1 MSKSRILLTLLFT
14 VIAQAMMAQGK
25 VISGTVEDSM
35 GPVMMANVTE
45 RDGNNRIVSHTQTD
59 MMGNFSM
66 EIKNPKN
73 KLVVSYVG
81 SKDKVL
87 TIGDKKTFVV
97 KLDDDKTTLQE
108 VTVRGRRTSSG
119 GLNIDKKEIAVSRQT
134 FNMQE
139 VEGMAFTSADEAL
152 QGEIAGL
159 DIVSNSGNLGAGTSM
174 RLRGVS
180 TLNGSAE
187 PLIVVDDKIFEY
199 DTADFDPENMD
210 EEKFSS
216 MLAVSVDDIASIEV
230 LKDAAATAIWGS
242 QGANG
247 VIQITTKRGV
257 RGKPKVTLGYK
268 FTGTWMPTGYT
279 LLNGDNYTMMLK
291 EEFYNPTQSAA
302 ATATINEINYLP
314 DWAEYNNW
322 NKNTDWVDAVTQFG
336 EQHEANF
343 NISGGGQKATFRISA
358 SYNHQTGTVIKQQL
372 DRLTTRLVLD
382 YNVSDRIRFS
392 TNFALTYT
400 DNLKNY
406 TYGSSKNN
414 SSNNALLAMALAMA
428 PNASIYRYDQY
439 NRNTGEYF
447 LMNPVVSKGGNVF
460 YTPDEGP
467 YTSQQL
473 SDVVAIGNPVAY
485 ANRSWQK
492 ESTYSIVPDFNIK
505 YELLGTGTGQH
516 RLTFNGRVYFDI
528 YAYSKPTFMPGSLS
542 NGSHTDNE
550 YNLITNTEQNQFKI
564 GSRMELIYTPAF
576 KNEDFYLTMLGRY
589 EAGTDKYTY
598 QYLGQNRIPNGI
610 ESSTIDGNYVGTG
623 NNPPQG
629 MSNQPNTTKAAWQDF
644 VYNVHFSYKSRYIAS
659 FSLRGDG
666 NSKFGPKNP
675 WFYSPSAS
683 LRYNLS
689 DEPFF
694 KPLQK
699 VVSMF
704 GIRGSWGITGSSN
717 VTVENYF
724 NQYTSRAG
732 QYGNSYFTTM
742 SGLKLNDLRPQ
753 KKIGINLG
761 FNLGFLDDKLEVD
774 VNLYKENTKDLLMK
788 AIPIPTTATWNTST
802 TLAWG
807 NVGEMQNEG
816 WELSISANKFLK
828 VKKFSLSASFNIAQN
843 VNKLLEMDQRV
854 LNNLNDQP
862 TYGNRGSGSILKRV
876 VVGDPLCS
884 IYGFNSLG
892 VFQYSYDYLTNYNTK
907 QLQLQQQATAR
918 GETYYWN
925 FEEWINQQLAEGKT
939 FPVATDEN
947 GRVIMTNT
955 GVPKHLTYYYGNGAA
970 GGDPAQEY
978 EFKGGDAIYEDV
990 NHDGTI
996 NELDIKYLGN
1006 SLPKMQGGFSL
1017 TAQYGQWKMVARFN
1031 YRWGNKIINTARMG
1045 LESMYGT
1052 ENQAATVTYRWR
1064 KDGDVTPIPRALY
1077 GTGYNF
1083 QVSSRF
1089 VEDGS
1094 FLRMN
1099 NLQISYSVPASKVK
1113 KLGLSSLSAYVT
1125 MNNLFCL
1132 TKYTGIDPEISA
1144 GTYEPARDTATT
1156 PRSKS
1161 FTASLNFGF

>member
-1 MSKSRILLTLLFT
+1 MSKSRILLTLLFA
-14 VIAQAMMAQGK
+14 VVSQMMMAQGK

-66 EIKNPKN
+66 QIKNPKN

-87 TIGDKKTFVV
+87 TIGDRKTFNV
-97 KLDDDKTTLQE
+97 KLDDEKTTLKE

-119 GLNIDKKEIAVSRQT
+119 GLNIDKREISVSQQT
-134 FNMQE
+134 FNLSE

-216 MLAVSVDDIASIEV
+216 MLAVSVDDIASITV

-247 VIQITTKRGV
+247 VIQITTKRGT
-257 RGKPKVTLGYK
+257 RGKPKVTIGYK
-268 FTGTWMPTGYT
+268 FTGTWMPSGYD

-291 EEFYNPTQSAA
+291 EEFYNPTQSPS
-302 ATATINEINYLP
+302 ATATINEINYVP
-314 DWAEYNNW
+314 ADSWAEANNW
-322 NKNTDWVDAVTQFG
+322 NKNTDWVNAITQFG
-336 EQHEANF
+336 EQHEANV
-343 NISGGGQKATFRISA
+343 NVSGGGQKATFRISA

-414 SSNNALLAMALAMA
+414 SSNSALLAMALAMA
-428 PNASIYRYDQY
+428 PNASIYRYDRF
-439 NRNTGEYF
+439 NNNTGEFF
-447 LMNPVVSKGGNVF
+447 LMNPTKAGMTPEDGN
-460 YTPDEGP
+460 
-467 YTSQQL
+467 YTSEQL

-492 ESTYSIVPDFNIK
+492 EQTYSIVPDFNIK
-505 YELLGTGTGQH
+505 YELLGTGSGQH

-528 YAYSKPTFMPGSLS
+528 YAYSKPTYMPGSLS
-542 NGSHTDNE
+542 NGSYTDGD
-550 YNLITNTEQNQFKI
+550 YNYITNTEQNQFKI
-564 GSRMELIYTPAF
+564 GSRAELIFTPAF
-576 KNEDFYLTMLGRY
+576 KNEDISLTMLARY

-598 QYLGQNRIPNGI
+598 QYLGQNAIPNGI
-610 ESSTIDGNYVGTG
+610 ESSTIDASLLS
-623 NNPPQG
+623 
-629 MSNQPNTTKAAWQDF
+629 MSNQPSNTKSAWQDW
-644 VYNVHFSYKSRYIAS
+644 VYNAHFSYKSRYSAS

-675 WFYSPSAS
+675 WFYSPSVS
-683 LRYNLS
+683 LRYNVS
-689 DEPFF
+689 DEAFF
-694 KPLQK
+694 KPLRK
-699 VVSMF
+699 VVSML
-704 GIRGSWGITGSSN
+704 GIRGSWGITGSSS
-717 VTVENYF
+717 VSVENYF
-724 NQYTSRAG
+724 NQYLSRAG
-732 QYGNSYFTTM
+732 RYGNSYYTTM
-742 SGLKLNDLRPQ
+742 SGMKLDDLRPQ
-753 KKIGINLG
+753 KKIGMNLG
-761 FNLGFLDDKLEVD
+761 FNLGFLDDKIEMD
-774 VNLYKENTKDLLMK
+774 INLYKENTKDLIMK
-788 AIPIPTTATWNTST
+788 GIPIPTSATWNSST
-802 TLAWG
+802 TLAFG
-807 NVGEMQNEG
+807 NVGEMENRG
-816 WELSISANKFLK
+816 WELTVTGNKFIK
-828 VKKFSLSASFNIAQN
+828 VNKFSLSASFNLAQN
-843 VNKLLEMDQRV
+843 INKLLAMDQRV
-854 LNNLNDQP
+854 LDNLNSEP
-862 TYGNRGSGSILKRV
+862 SYGRRGASSVLSRV

-907 QLQLQQQATAR
+907 QLQLQQQAIAR
-918 GETYYWN
+918 GETYEWDY
-925 FEEWINQQLAEGKT
+925 EAWINQQLAEGKT

-947 GRVIMTNT
+947 GKVIMTNT
-955 GVPKHLTYYYGNGAA
+955 GVPKHLTYYYG
-970 GGDPAQEY
+970 DTEY

-990 NHDGTI
+990 NKDGTI

-1031 YRWGNKIINTARMG
+1031 YRWGTKIINTARMG

-1052 ENQAATVTYRWR
+1052 ENQTSTVTYRWR

-1077 GTGYNF
+1077 GTGYNY

-1094 FLRMN
+1094 FLRLN
-1099 NLQISYSVPASKVK
+1099 NLQISYSVPREKLK

-1144 GTYEPARDTATT
+1144 GTYTPATDGATT

-1161 FTASLNFGF
+1161 VTASLNFGF